1 MQKKWSSRPKA
12 QAAEVLAVV
21 EQEKEPEVEV
31 PAVTL
36 EQVLALGQEAVVQ
49 EQVEKVVPAAA
60 LEEAVREAVAP
71 AEVVRELAEV
81 LAAAQEEAVP
91 EEVALVAAVL
101 EKVEIQEEPAQR
113 KGLDFLPIH

>member
-1 MQKKWSSRPKA
+1 MQKKCLNHPKA
-12 QAAEVLAVV
+12 QAAVVLEVV

-49 EQVEKVVPAAA
+49 EQVEKVVPAVAP
-60 LEEAVREAVAP
+60 EEAVREAVDP

-81 LAAAQEEAVP
+81 LAADPGKIIP
-91 EEVALVAAVL
+91 EEVDPVAVVL